1 MAGPIPHGQQVGITI
16 DATKA
21 VAKLNRAKAALQ
33 VRDVLDTIGQKI
45 LRDTGLILQEA
56 GKSPGGEPWKV
67 MAPMT
72 LRLRP
77 LRRSSHHFSSPY
89 QTLLQ
94 QSMNPQTGAGKTVTE
109 STATV
114 EIGTNVRYAKLHHQ
128 GDGKRL
134 PARPLLPKAAYAR
147 TQAVRVVQAMVDVL
161 ARETGGTGA

>member
-1 MAGPIPHGQQVGITI
+1 MAGSLPHGQQVGITI

-33 VRDVLDTIGQKI
+33 VRDVLDVIGQKI

-72 LRLRP
+72 IKRRP

-94 QSMNPQTGAGKTVTE
+94 QSMAAQVTE

-114 EIGTNVRYAKLHHQ
+114 EVGTNARYAKLHHK

-134 PARPLLPKAAYAR
+134 PARPLLPKAAHAR
-147 TQAVRVVQAMVDVL
+147 TQAVRVVQAMVDLL
-161 ARETGGTGA
+161 ARETGGSGA